1 MASAIDRLSPVP
13 LWFQLALQLERQI
26 DSGVWAPGDRLP
38 SEPELGRT
46 HALSRATVRQ
56 ALRRLEES
64 GMVRREKGQG
74 TFVRPSRLRSW
85 LLQSSEGF
93 FGDEVD
99 RLGQHVKSQL
109 LRREVAALPQWAAE
123 ALDQPEGA
131 VGVNVERLR
140 SVDGLIA
147 LYVEEHLL
155 ATLADPV
162 MSMDAEHDSLYT
174 HLRRTVRVEVAG
186 ARRMVQAV
194 NAGDRIAG
202 LLEVSAGEALVLIES
217 VAWDDRMQPFHSF
230 RTWLRTDRVRIDIQ
244 ATSSRTAATRSPAD
258 EHLTPG
264 ARPHGVVD

>member
-1 MASAIDRLSPVP
+1 MASAIDRFSPVP

-99 RLGQHVKSQL
+99 RLGHRVESQL

-123 ALDQPEGA
+123 ALDQQVGTI
-131 VGVNVERLR
+131 GVNVERLR

-147 LYVEEHLL
+147 LYVEEHLI

-162 MSMDAEHDSLYT
+162 MSMDAERDSLYT
-174 HLRRTVRVEVAG
+174 HLRRTVGVEAAG

-202 LLEVSAGEALVLIES
+202 LLEVSAGDALVLIES

-244 ATSSRTAATRSPAD
+244 ATSTRTVPTRGPSEDISGPSAQRRQ
-258 EHLTPG
+258 P
-264 ARPHGVVD
+264 